1 MEVVMIFEKPVRTGR
16 AAGCGSWQS
25 QYEALR
31 VSAAQ
36 AAEQIRPGD
45 AVAVSGSAN
54 WPYAVD
60 AALAPRLRSLGGH
73 IELLSL
79 YAPLDTALL
88 SPDNADLV
96 SYQANFFSGERLLA
110 KQGNV
115 WYVPTHLGATG
126 DWMCARRPR
135 AAVIAC
141 SAPDENG
148 WMCRSLWGASV
159 PRQVLEQ
166 AETVIVVVNDQ
177 IPFFSSGG
185 EGHMW
190 FHVSEADAIVED
202 SRPPVE
208 HPPVP
213 AGETDRRIA
222 EYIAELV
229 PDGACVQF
237 GLGGLANAVG
247 ECLADAGKRDLGLQT
262 EVIGNCVM
270 ELMKKGVLN
279 NSRKQTCPG
288 RSAGAYFVGD
298 KRLWDFA
305 RDNPAFCQK
314 DIHWTNDPRRIARN
328 HRVVSINNAMEID
341 LTGQVNAE
349 SAGPRQYSGT
359 GGQLE
364 WVLGSQWS
372 KDGKSIIALRSS
384 YRDKAGVLHS
394 KIVPQLPPGSVVTT
408 PRTCVQYVVT
418 EYGVADLKYK
428 SVLERA
434 RALIAIAHPD
444 FRTELSRNLAGT
456 LL

>member
-1 MEVVMIFEKPVRTGR
+1 MSFPTPTRAGR
-16 AAGCGSWQS
+16 ASSLAGWQQ
-25 QYEALR
+25 QYETLR
-31 VSAAQ
+31 MSAAQ
-36 AAEQIRPGD
+36 AAELIRPGD
-45 AVAVSGSAN
+45 AMAVSGSAN

-60 AALAPRLRSLGGH
+60 EALAARLRPLGGH
-73 IELLSL
+73 MELLSL

-88 SPDNADLV
+88 APDYADLV

-126 DWMCARRPR
+126 DWMCARKPR
-135 AAVIAC
+135 TAVITC
-141 SAPDENG
+141 SAPDEHG
-148 WMCRSLWGASV
+148 WMSRSLWGASV
-159 PRQVLEQ
+159 PRAALEQ
-166 AETVIVVVNDQ
+166 AETVVVVVNDQ
-177 IPFFSSGG
+177 LPFFSSAGD
-185 EGHMW
+185 GHML

-202 SRPPVE
+202 SRPPAE

-222 EYIAELV
+222 EYIADLV

-247 ECLADAGKRDLGLQT
+247 ECLVDAGKRDLGLQT

-288 RSAGAYFVGD
+288 QSVGAYFIGD

-314 DIHWTNDPRRIARN
+314 DIHWTNNPRRIAQN
-328 HRVVSINNAMEID
+328 DRVVSINNAMEMD

-349 SAGPRQYSGT
+349 SVGPRQYSGT

-372 KDGKSIIALRSS
+372 KDGKSVIALRSS

-444 FRTELSRNLAGT
+444 FREELSRNLAGT

>member
-1 MEVVMIFEKPVRTGR
+1 MSILTPVRKGR
-16 AAGCGSWQS
+16 AASRGGWQR

-31 VSAAQ
+31 MPAAR
-36 AAEQIRPGD
+36 AAELIRPGD

-60 AALAPRLRSLGGH
+60 GPLAERLRSQGGRM
-73 IELLSL
+73 ELLSL

-110 KQGNV
+110 GQGNV
-115 WYVPTHLGATG
+115 WYVPAHLSATG

-135 AAVIAC
+135 TAVITC

-148 WMCRSLWGASV
+148 WMSRSLWGASV
-159 PRQVLEQ
+159 PRSVLEQ
-166 AETVIVVVNDQ
+166 AETVVVLVNDQ
-177 IPFFSSGG
+177 LPFLPSDG
-185 EGHMW
+185 EGHML

-202 SRPPVE
+202 SRPPAE

-222 EYIAELV
+222 EYIADLI

-270 ELMKKGVLN
+270 ELMKRGVLN
-279 NSRKQTCPG
+279 NSRKQTCRG
-288 RSAGAYFVGD
+288 RSVGAYLIGD

-314 DIHWTNDPRRIARN
+314 EIHWTNDARRIAQN
-328 HRVVSINNAMEID
+328 DRVVSINNAMEID

-349 SAGPRQYSGT
+349 SVGPRQYSGT

-372 KDGKSIIALRSS
+372 RDGKSIIALRSS
-384 YRDKAGVLHS
+384 YRDKAGALHS
-394 KIVPQLPPGSVVTT
+394 KIVPGLPPGSVVTT

-444 FRTELSRNLAGT
+444 FRAELSRNLSA
-456 LL
+456 LF

>member
-1 MEVVMIFEKPVRTGR
+1 MTLPTPVRKGR
-16 AAGCGSWQS
+16 AGRLGGWRR
-25 QYEALR
+25 QYEALQM
-31 VSAAQ
+31 SAVQ
-36 AAEQIRPGD
+36 AAELIRPGT

-60 AALAPRLRSLGGH
+60 EALAARLRSLSGR

-79 YAPLDTALL
+79 YAPPDTALL
-88 SPDNADLV
+88 SPANADLV
-96 SYQANFFSGERLLA
+96 SYQANFFSGERLMA

-115 WYVPTHLGATG
+115 RYVPAHLGNTG
-126 DWMCARRPR
+126 DWMCSRCPQ
-135 AAVIAC
+135 AAVITC

-159 PRQVLEQ
+159 PRQTLEL
-166 AETVIVVVNDQ
+166 AETVVVVVNDRL
-177 IPFFSSGG
+177 PSFSSGG
-185 EGHMW
+185 EGHML
-190 FHVSEADAIVED
+190 FHVSEADAIVKD
-202 SRPPVE
+202 SRPPAE

-222 EYIAELV
+222 EYIADLV

-279 NSRKQTCPG
+279 NSRKQTCTG
-288 RSAGAYFVGD
+288 RSVGAYFIGD

-305 RDNPAFCQK
+305 RENPAFCQK
-314 DIHWTNDPRRIARN
+314 DIHWTNDPRRVAQN
-328 HRVVSINNAMEID
+328 DRVVSINNAMEID

-349 SAGPRQYSGT
+349 SVGPRQYSGT

-372 KDGKSIIALRSS
+372 RDGKSIIALRSS
-384 YRDKAGVLHS
+384 YRDKAGELHS

-418 EYGVADLKYK
+418 EYGVADLRYK

-444 FRTELSRNLAGT
+444 FRGELSRALPT
-456 LL
+456 VLL

>member
-1 MEVVMIFEKPVRTGR
+1 MSLPTPVRKGR
-16 AAGCGSWQS
+16 ASACGSWRR

-31 VSAAQ
+31 MSAAQ
-36 AAEQIRPGD
+36 AAEQVRPGD
-45 AVAVSGSAN
+45 AVAASASAN

-60 AALAPRLRSLGGH
+60 AALAERLRSLAGH

-88 SPDNADLV
+88 SPDNVDLV
-96 SYQANFFSGERLLA
+96 SYQANFFSGERRLA
-110 KQGNV
+110 PQGNV
-115 WYVPTHLGATG
+115 WYVPAHLSATG
-126 DWMCARRPR
+126 DWMCSRRPR
-135 AAVIAC
+135 VAVIAC

-159 PRQVLEQ
+159 PRRTLEE
-166 AETVIVVVNDQ
+166 AETVIVAVNRQ
-177 IPFFSSGG
+177 LPFFSSGG
-185 EGHMW
+185 EGHML

-202 SRPPVE
+202 SRPPAE
-208 HPPVP
+208 HPTVP
-213 AGETDRRIA
+213 AGDTDRRIA
-222 EYIAELV
+222 GYIADLV

-279 NSRKQTCPG
+279 NSRKRTCLG
-288 RSAGAYFVGD
+288 QSVGAYFIGD

-305 RDNPAFCQK
+305 RENPAFCQK
-314 DIHWTNDPRRIARN
+314 DIHWTNDPRRIAEN
-328 HRVVSINNAMEID
+328 DRVVSINNAMEID

-349 SAGPRQYSGT
+349 SVGPRQYSGT

-364 WVLGSQWS
+364 WVLGAQWS
-372 KDGKSIIALRSS
+372 REGKSIIALRSS
-384 YRDKAGVLHS
+384 YRDKAGALHS
-394 KIVPQLPPGSVVTT
+394 KIVPQLPLGSVVTT
-408 PRTCVQYVVT
+408 PRTCVQYVAT
-418 EYGVADLKYK
+418 EYGVADLRYK

-444 FRTELSRNLAGT
+444 FRAELSRNLPW
-456 LL
+456 